1 MQMSNCLLG
10 LLYLPIINKFG
21 APCLYAFFTITSFL
35 GMVFVRE
42 YVVETN
48 GRTLEDIEASLFS
61 DDV

>member
-10 LLYLPIINKFG
+10 LLYLPIIKKFG
-21 APCLYAFFTITSFL
+21 APCLYAFFTIMSFL